1 MSHAAH
7 HDSHGRAYRVGKR
20 WFVDTARLAAIAR
33 RSLVEPMRGGYQILA
48 RSGLIRCT
56 PVAEPPLPQQHGD
69 LYQCLGTGEAHD
81 LGARLQRLTASDA
94 PVLEWETWPTGP
106 GAGAGTGCGCHTCTA
121 GETCP
126 CTRKGAP

>member
-7 HDSHGRAYRVGKR
+7 HDPHGRAYRVGRR

-33 RSLVEPMRGGYQILA
+33 RSLVEPMRGGFQILA

-56 PVAEPPLPQQHGD
+56 PVAEPPLPEQHGD
-69 LYQCLGTGEAHD
+69 LYQCLEPGEARD
-81 LGARLQRLTASDA
+81 LGARLQGLAASDA

-106 GAGAGTGCGCHTCTA
+106 GGAAGTGCGCHTCTA

-126 CTRKGAP
+126 CTRKGTP